1 MVAGGRGQDIFIA
14 SDGLPALSVAGHS
27 REKQFQL
34 RSIADIFARAMK
46 GKWDDGIYYVDLF
59 SGPGK
64 CILRDSGEEI
74 AGSPLVASEMPFDHF
89 YLADSNSVFL
99 DALKGRLSG
108 AGLPEDNFHFYVG
121 EADDVVG
128 DILMDLPPA
137 RSSLG
142 FAFLDPWAWDFSFR
156 SLERLTQ
163 GRRMD
168 VLVNFNIGDL
178 KRDWLHPLHRLD
190 SFLNLPCGHR
200 DFFGFDDGGEVSVR
214 MLLDHYESQL
224 RGIGYHHVADD
235 IPVTNSKNTP
245 LYHIIF
251 GSKNPLG
258 KRLRDAVSKRTASGQ
273 FKMGLEFD

>member
-1 MVAGGRGQDIFIA
+1 MV
-14 SDGLPALSVAGHS
+14 V
-27 REKQFQL
+27 
-34 RSIADIFARAMK
+34 
-46 GKWDDGIYYVDLF
+46 
-59 SGPGK
+59 SG
-64 CILRDSGEEI
+64 
-74 AGSPLVASEMPFDHF
+74 MPFDRF
-89 YLADSNSVFL
+89 YFADRNALFL
-99 DALKGRLSG
+99 DALKKRASC
-108 AGLPEDNFHFYVG
+108 AGLPDDSVRFYVG

-128 DILMDLPPA
+128 DVLMDLPPSG
-137 RSSLG
+137 SSLG

-156 SLERLTQ
+156 SLKRLTQ
-163 GRRMD
+163 RRRMD

-178 KRDWLHPLHRLD
+178 KRDWTRPLPRLD
-190 SFLNLPCGHR
+190 SFLNLPSDHR
-200 DFFGFDDGGEVSVR
+200 DFFGVDGGGDVSVR

-258 KRLRDAVSKRTASGQ
+258 KHLRDAVSTRMASGQ